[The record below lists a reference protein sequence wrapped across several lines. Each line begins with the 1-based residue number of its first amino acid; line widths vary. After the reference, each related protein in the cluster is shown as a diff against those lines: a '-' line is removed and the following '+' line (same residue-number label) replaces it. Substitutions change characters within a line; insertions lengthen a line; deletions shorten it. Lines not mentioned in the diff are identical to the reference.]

1 MSHNIRVAIIGE
13 EEYAPGLIRAIL
25 EQQVVPP
32 QNIYLSERDK
42 AAVAAAEG
50 FSVQICESSASAVVN
65 SEVILVCASKREM
78 GTELAPISQ
87 CTQGRTLVAISG
99 SDGINMEYVKER
111 VVFGTE
117 IIIARIHRDEDNKLH
132 ADYEIGKNVRLFLHQ
147 PCRDMVNS
155 LCH

>member
-13 EEYAPGLIRAIL
+13 DEYASQLVRSIL
-25 EQQVVPP
+25 EQQVVPS

-42 AAVAAAEG
+42 PAVAAAEG
-50 FSVQICESSASAVVN
+50 YDVQLCESSASAVVN
-65 SEVILVCASKREM
+65 SEVVLVCASKREM

-99 SDGINMEYVKER
+99 SDGVTMDYVKER

-117 IIIARIHRDEDNKLH
+117 IIIARIHRSEDDKLH
-132 ADYEIGKNVRLFLHQ
+132 AEYEIDKGVRLFLHQ
-147 PCRDMVNS
+147 PCRDMVNA
-155 LCH
+155 LCR